1 MAAIAKEVREE
12 ILARVKKGE
21 KVAQLSKQYGVSEQ
35 TIYSWLK
42 GSTTKQVSLIQHNK
56 VMKENRELKAIVGAL
71 MIEVERLK
79 KKRASRRTD

>member
-1 MAAIAKEVREE
+1 MAVIAKEVREE

-21 KVAQLSKQYGVSEQ
+21 KVGQLAKQYGVSEV

-42 GSTTKQVSLIQHNK
+42 GSTRKQVSLMQHNK

-79 KKRASRRTD
+79 KKRASG

>member
-1 MAAIAKEVREE
+1 MTAIAKDVREE
-12 ILARVKKGE
+12 ILLRVKKGE
-21 KVAQLSKQYGVSEQ
+21 KVAELSKQYGVSEV

-42 GSTTKQVSLIQHNK
+42 GSTTQQISVLQYNK

-79 KKRASRRTD
+79 KKRTNILNN

>member
-1 MAAIAKEVREE
+1 MTAIAKDVREE
-12 ILARVKKGE
+12 ILLRVKKGE
-21 KVAQLSKQYGVSEQ
+21 KVAELSKQYGVSEV

-42 GSTTKQVSLIQHNK
+42 GSTTQQISVLQYNK

-79 KKRASRRTD
+79 KK